1 MSKKPMQPLSVGY
14 HIFMAHTGYDTTD
27 ACAHIVNMDLAQIQ
41 REAKAAGLV
50 MTDPVMAMYGKQL
63 AILYRLTE
71 DPSFRPPM

>member
-1 MSKKPMQPLSVGY
+1 MNKKPMQPLSAGY
-14 HIFMAHTGYDTTD
+14 HIFMAYTGYDTTD
-27 ACAHIVNMDLAQIQ
+27 ACAHIVDTDLAQIQ